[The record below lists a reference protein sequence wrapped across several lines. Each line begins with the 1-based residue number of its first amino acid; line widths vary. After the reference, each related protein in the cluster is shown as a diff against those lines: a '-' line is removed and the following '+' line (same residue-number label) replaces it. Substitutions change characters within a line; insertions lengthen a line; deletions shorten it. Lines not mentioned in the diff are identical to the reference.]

1 MITAWM
7 WSLPLLLVMGAA
19 GWLYAFRRSNVN
31 IVDSLWSLFFL
42 AATLVYGAFAGQ
54 MALSSW
60 LLLALVA
67 AWSLRLSLHLWLR
80 NAGKPEDHR
89 YAAMRERNPR
99 FARRSL
105 VTVFGLQAVLAWLI
119 SAPLAAALS
128 TPADAGVLHLLA
140 TGLFALGFFFESVAD
155 WQLARFRSNPAN
167 RGKVLDTGVWRLSRH
182 PNYFGE
188 ACIWWSFFLFALA
201 AGHAWTVFAPLLMTF
216 LLLRVSGVS
225 LLERDI
231 EERRPAYRRYVETTS
246 AFIPWFPRARQTIT
260 KEEHS

>member
-1 MITAWM
+1 MMTAWLS
-7 WSLPLLLVMGAA
+7 SLPLLLVMGAG

-42 AATLVYGAFAGQ
+42 AAALVYAALASR

-67 AWSLRLSLHLWLR
+67 AWSLRLSLHLSLR

-99 FARRSL
+99 FAGRSL

-119 SAPLAAALS
+119 SAPLAAAIS
-128 TPADAGVLHLLA
+128 TPVDAGVPHLLA
-140 TGLFALGFFFESVAD
+140 TGLFALGFFFEAVGD

-201 AGHAWTVFAPLLMTF
+201 AGHAWTVIAPLLMTF

-225 LLERDI
+225 LLEKDI

-246 AFIPWFPRARQTIT
+246 AFIPWFPRTRHAIT